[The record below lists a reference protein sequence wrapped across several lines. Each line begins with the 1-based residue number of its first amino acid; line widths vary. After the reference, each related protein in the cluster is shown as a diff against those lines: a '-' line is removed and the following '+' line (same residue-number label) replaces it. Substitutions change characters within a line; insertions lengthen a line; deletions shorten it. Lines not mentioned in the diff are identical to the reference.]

1 MAILNHLTLTVT
13 DPARSAAWYQA
24 LLGDASIIERE
35 GPTWQRKRLQWPDGL
50 VLGLTRHTATPT
62 TDRFNHERVGLD
74 HIGLG
79 CASEAE
85 VRSWAD
91 RMSAL
96 GVEHGPVEDVSYG
109 WAVTARDPDGI
120 AVEFFCL
127 RA

>member
-1 MAILNHLTLTVT
+1 MPPLNHLTLTVT
-13 DPARSAAWYQA
+13 DPARSAEWYQA
-24 LLGDASIIERE
+24 LLSEATIIERE

-50 VLGLTRHTATPT
+50 VLGFTRHRETPES
-62 TDRFNHERVGLD
+62 DHFDHARVGLD

-96 GVEHGPVEDVSYG
+96 GVEHGPVEDVPYG

-127 RA
+127 RG